1 MLIIYRV
8 IPSWVCERYS
18 KQQKQHKSCHECSAY
33 DCKTTKAN
41 LINYWIWSLRW
52 YLIQL
57 WRSEEPRSL
66 IRLPK
71 PNFGF
76 CGFKQLWGSGTTCIV
91 KLSCLTQKFKG
102 LKPGSLFLWI
112 PDNPWFK
119 PFIMSKTTAF
129 WITEMVN
136 YWSWV
141 YTGMKRVNH
150 KLAGNTCNNA
160 FQLILQCNIV
170 RQWPYFLD
178 LIILLLNRPVL
189 ISFTRI
195 RFLSYSGDINH
206 AHKICI
212 FLYGSVNKN

>member
-8 IPSWVCERYS
+8 IPSWVCERHS

-33 DCKTTKAN
+33 NCKTTKAN

-52 YLIQL
+52 CLIQL
-57 WRSEEPRSL
+57 WRSEESRSL
-66 IRLPK
+66 MRLPK
-71 PNFGF
+71 LNFGF

-91 KLSCLTQKFKG
+91 KLNCLAQKYKG
-102 LKPGSLFLWI
+102 LKPGSLFLRI

-141 YTGMKRVNH
+141 YTG
-150 KLAGNTCNNA
+150 
-160 FQLILQCNIV
+160 
-170 RQWPYFLD
+170 
-178 LIILLLNRPVL
+178 
-189 ISFTRI
+189 ISFQHI
-195 RFLSYSGDINH
+195 ANCLVEESQSQIGW
-206 AHKICI
+206 
-212 FLYGSVNKN
+212 